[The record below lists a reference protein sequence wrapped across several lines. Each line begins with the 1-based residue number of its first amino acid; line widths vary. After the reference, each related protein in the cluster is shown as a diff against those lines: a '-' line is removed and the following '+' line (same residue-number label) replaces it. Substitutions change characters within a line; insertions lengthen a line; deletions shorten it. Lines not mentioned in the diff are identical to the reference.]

1 MFQRLGEFV
10 ARRWPWVILVWVIA
24 LVALRCTV
32 PRWDDVTL
40 DGDLEYLPRE
50 MTSVRG
56 DRLLAEAFPELR
68 ARSQIAVVIE
78 RTDGGLTAADD
89 QWMRDLYHALRAEFG
104 DLLPEQ
110 AACGNAEFGIRNSES
125 TSSTIPHSEFR
136 IPNSATAPAAGEP
149 LVTDIWAPV
158 VLSGNDAGQRALAA
172 QLRSPVSAD
181 GQAALLVLHLRS
193 EFMATANI
201 PILKRVLQV
210 LEDFRTREGFAASGL
225 HLGVAGSAAIGSDML
240 SAAAE
245 SIRRTEI
252 ATIALVLVIL
262 LVVYRA
268 PLLALIPLV
277 TLFVASAVAT
287 DLVAALATSSAHDGW
302 FTFKVFRTT
311 KIFLVVI
318 LWGSGTDY
326 FLFLVARYR
335 EELAGGLDRA
345 AALARALGKVGVA
358 LTASALTTI
367 VGLSMMTFAEF
378 GKFRYAGPA
387 LALSVTVCLL
397 ACVTLA
403 PALWLACGRAVF
415 WPGRR
420 TGGRLQTK
428 GMTND
433 EGPNDEG
440 IRSFRHSDL
449 RHSSL
454 ARSCGTAWL
463 DRFWHGLAG
472 RIIARPGLI
481 LVVGFGLLAPLAWHG
496 YAKVEPNYDLSSELS
511 PDRPSAQGT
520 AMMRRHF
527 PAGDTGPVTLV
538 ACHPRADF
546 CSHDD
551 RSSDDQVMIH
561 DLAKYLGTLD
571 YVRRVHSWAA
581 PFGEQARSTPA
592 HRALAEP
599 RFVAQAGRLAG
610 QVTKMQIILDS
621 DPFSPRSA
629 EHLADLRA
637 RLAQLGRGESPA
649 GAPEAPRLGRPLAA
663 AWQGAQFEFVGTTA
677 STADLKAV
685 TLRDQTRIEIL
696 SALAVLAVM
705 LVLLGH
711 TVICTFLIVSVVF
724 SFLVTLGATEL
735 MFRAVYGT
743 EFVGLDW
750 KVPLFLFVI
759 LVSVGADYSIYLV
772 ARVFEEQRRLGPLA
786 GLRQAVVRTGGII
799 SSCGLITAGT
809 FVAMMSGTLRGMLE
823 LGFALSLGVLLDTF
837 VVRPVLVPAFLAL
850 VSRRQAARSAQ
861 PMVVAEAEPGSG
873 PALPAPVPPLRAPRR
888 QHVESAT
895 AGTPRR

>member
-10 ARRWPWVILVWVIA
+10 ARRWPWVILAWVVA

-50 MTSVRG
+50 TTSVRG
-56 DRLLAEAFPELR
+56 ERLLAEAFPELR
-68 ARSQIAVVIE
+68 TRSQIAVVVE
-78 RTDGGLTAADD
+78 RTDGELTDADN
-89 QWMRDLYHALRAEFG
+89 QRIRELCRALRAEFS
-104 DLLPEQ
+104 DLLPRKVMTNDGMTNDDGQEP
-110 AACGNAEFGIRNSES
+110 FRHSVTPSFVIDS
-125 TSSTIPHSEFR
+125 TSSQ
-136 IPNSATAPAAGEP
+136 P
-149 LVTDIWAPV
+149 LITDLWTPV
-158 VLSGNDAGQRALAA
+158 VLSGNDEGQRALAA
-172 QLRSPVSAD
+172 QLRSPVSD
-181 GQAALLVLHLRS
+181 GGQAALIVLHLRS
-193 EFMATANI
+193 EFMATANM

-210 LEDFRTREGFAASGL
+210 LGDFRGREDFAASGL
-225 HLGVAGSAAIGSDML
+225 GLGVAGSAAIGSDML

-245 SIRRTEI
+245 SISRTEI

-262 LVVYRA
+262 LAVYRA

-277 TLFVASAVAT
+277 TLFVASAIAT
-287 DLVAALATSSAHDGW
+287 DLVAVLATTSAQEGW

-335 EELAGGLDRA
+335 EELATGLDRA
-345 AALARALGKVGVA
+345 AALARALGRVGTA

-420 TGGRLQTK
+420 GRFQASDFRLQPTA
-428 GMTND
+428 GLPHVVP
-433 EGPNDEG
+433 E
-440 IRSFRHSDL
+440 
-449 RHSSL
+449 
-454 ARSCGTAWL
+454 ARSLKSEARL
-463 DRFWHGLAG
+463 LERFWRGLANG
-472 RIIARPGLI
+472 IIARPGLI

-496 YAKVEPNYDLSSELS
+496 YAEVEPNYDLLSELS
-511 PDRPSAQGT
+511 PDRPGAQGT

-546 CSHDD
+546 RSHDD

-561 DLAKYLGTLD
+561 DLAQYVSTLD

-581 PFGEQARSTPA
+581 PFGDQDRSTPVQ
-592 HRALAEP
+592 RALAEP
-599 RFVAQAGRLAG
+599 RFVAQTGRQAGH
-610 QVTKMQIILDS
+610 VTKLQIILDS
-621 DPFSPRSA
+621 DPFSPQSA
-629 EHLADLRA
+629 AHLADLRG
-637 RLAQLGRGESPA
+637 RLALVARGESPA
-649 GAPEAPRLGRPLAA
+649 GAAEAPRLGRPLAD

-685 TLRDQTRIEIL
+685 TMRDQTRIEIL
-696 SALAVLAVM
+696 SALAVLIVM
-705 LVLLGH
+705 LALVGH
-711 TVICTFLIVSVVF
+711 TVICTFLLFSVVF

-735 MFRAVYGT
+735 VFRAVYGP

-759 LVSVGADYSIYLV
+759 MVSVGADYSIYLV

-786 GLRQAVVRTGGII
+786 GLREGLVRTGGII

-823 LGFALSLGVLLDTF
+823 LGFALSLGILLDTF
-837 VVRPVLVPAFLAL
+837 VVRPVLAPAFLAL
-850 VSRRQAARSAQ
+850 LGRRQAGRRFVQ
-861 PMVVAEAEPGSG
+861 QIHDLPIPAEPRSDVALGQVSG
-873 PALPAPVPPLRAPRR
+873 RGASTVL
-888 QHVESAT
+888 T
-895 AGTPRR
+895 ACHGAEN

>member
-1 MFQRLGEFV
+1 MFHRLGQFV
-10 ARRWPWVILVWVIA
+10 ARRWPWVIVAWVIA

-32 PRWDDVTL
+32 PRWEDVTL

-56 DRLLAEAFPELR
+56 DQLLAEAFPELR

-78 RTDGGLTAADD
+78 RPDGALTADDD
-89 QWMRDLYHALRAEFG
+89 QRIRELYHAVRTELAVCHPERSEGPQPSDGDAEVLRCAQN
-104 DLLPEQ
+104 D
-110 AACGNAEFGIRNSES
+110 
-125 TSSTIPHSEFR
+125 TSIPHSEFR
-136 IPNSATAPAAGEP
+136 IPNFPATDP
-149 LVTDIWAPV
+149 LLTEIWAPV
-158 VLSGNDAGQRALAA
+158 VLSANDAGQRALAA
-172 QLRSPVSAD
+172 QLRSEVSD
-181 GQAALLVLHLRS
+181 GGQAALLVLHLRS
-193 EFMATANI
+193 EFMATANM
-201 PILKRVLQV
+201 PVLKRVLAV
-210 LEDFRTREGFAASGL
+210 LDDVRSRDDFAASGL
-225 HLGVAGSAAIGSDML
+225 RLGVAGSAAIGSDML
-240 SAAAE
+240 TAAAE

-287 DLVAALATSSAHDGW
+287 DLVAALATSSAQDGW
-302 FTFKVFRTT
+302 LTFKVFRTT

-335 EELAGGLDRA
+335 EELGRGLDRA
-345 AALARALGKVGVA
+345 AALAAALGNVGMA
-358 LTASALTTI
+358 LTVSALTTI

-387 LALSVTVCLL
+387 LALSVSVCLL

-420 TGGRLQTK
+420 RLRASGFGLQ
-428 GMTND
+428 
-433 EGPNDEG
+433 
-440 IRSFRHSDL
+440 RSAALALPEAGSRSPEVP
-449 RHSSL
+449 SL
-454 ARSCGTAWL
+454 KPEASWL
-463 DRFWHGLAG
+463 DRFWNGLAG

-481 LVVGFGLLAPLAWHG
+481 LIVGFVLLSPLAWHG
-496 YAKVEPNYDLSSELS
+496 YGTEPNYDLLSELS
-511 PDRPSAQGT
+511 PDRPSTQGT

-538 ACHPRADF
+538 ARQPRADF
-546 CSHDD
+546 RLRDD
-551 RSSDDQVMIH
+551 RSNDDQVMIH
-561 DLAKYLGTLD
+561 DLAQYLSGLEG
-571 YVRRVHSWAA
+571 VRRVHSWAA
-581 PFGEQARSTPA
+581 PLGDPTRSTPVQ
-592 HRALAEP
+592 RALAEP
-599 RFVAQAGRLAG
+599 RFVAQTGPLAG
-610 QVTKMQIILDS
+610 QVTRLQIILDS
-621 DPFSPRSA
+621 DPFSPLSA
-629 EHLADLRA
+629 ARLADLRS
-637 RLAQLGRGESPA
+637 RLALLSRGETPA
-649 GAPEAPRLGRPLAA
+649 GAAEAPRVGRPLAD

-685 TLRDQTRIEIL
+685 TSRDQTRIQIL

-705 LVLLGH
+705 FVLLGH
-711 TVICTFLIVSVVF
+711 TVICTFLMVSVVF
-724 SFLVTLGATEL
+724 SFLATLGATEL
-735 MFRAVYGT
+735 VFRAVYGP
-743 EFVGLDW
+743 EFVGVDW

-823 LGFALSLGVLLDTF
+823 LGFALSLGILLDTF
-837 VVRPVLVPAFLAL
+837 VVRPVLAPAFLAI
-850 VSRRQAARSAQ
+850 VSRRQAARTTHPASNADESQNEPIRQRSPPRPSVRQ
-861 PMVVAEAEPGSG
+861 PVQA
-873 PALPAPVPPLRAPRR
+873 
-888 QHVESAT
+888 AT
-895 AGTPRR
+895 RTRTTRV